1 MTEYAP
7 TIDLFAADQLGLGL
21 LADGGDLFDL
31 SALSSAEG
39 EQNAVPRLAALEQIS
54 GPGDSL
60 AGLFALSSETAAE
73 HGHSPYLQL
82 AGLDT
87 SALALP
93 AEHHAAEPAVIAAM
107 PETASGTA
115 ALGGHG
121 PVLSLDDLLA
131 AAADDLATFHT
142 AAGAA
147 PHHGPL
153 GSGFFTPFNPAEV
166 LPGLTEMHVLS
177 QA

>member
-1 MTEYAP
+1 MTEYASNVDFL
-7 TIDLFAADQLGLGL
+7 TADQLGLGL

-31 SALSSAEG
+31 GKISVAED
-39 EQNAVPRLAALEQIS
+39 EHNAAPRLAALDQVP
-54 GPGDSL
+54 GPGDFL
-60 AGLFALSSETAAE
+60 ADLFAPSTETAAE

-87 SALALP
+87 SALTMP
-93 AEHHAAEPAVIAAM
+93 AEHPAAAPIVVAAV
-107 PETASGTA
+107 PETAMA
-115 ALGGHG
+115 DPALGSHG
-121 PVLSLDDLLA
+121 PALSLDDLLA
-131 AAADDLATFHT
+131 AAADDLAAFRT
-142 AAGAA
+142 AAGVV

-153 GSGFFTPFNPAEV
+153 GSGFFTPFNPAEA